1 MTQQDYIQILR
12 AEHKKMLLS
21 KEATAMELNM
31 SPSTLDRLRNRG
43 LIRSKKVSGQIMFTL
58 GEIANYLAA

>member
-1 MTQQDYIQILR
+1 MTHQDYIQILR
-12 AEHKKMLLS
+12 AEHKKLLLS
-21 KEATAMELNM
+21 KEVTAMELNM
-31 SPSTLDRLRNRG
+31 SASTLDRLRKRG

>member
-12 AEHKKMLLS
+12 AEHKNLQLS
-21 KEATAMELNM
+21 KEVTAIELNI
-31 SPSTLDRLRNRG
+31 STSTLDRLRKRG
-43 LIRSKKVSGQIMFTL
+43 EIKSKKVSGQIMFTL